1 MILFEQLIVQL
12 LDFDYIGGFFLDEI
26 LHKNIIQD
34 FKFDWSAYNR
44 SLKGICYHP
53 RFLENFEDIKRS
65 SNMIS

>member
-44 SLKGICYHP
+44 SLKGIVIILVFLKISKTSSDHP
-53 RFLENFEDIKRS
+53 T
-65 SNMIS
+65 